1 MNLLI
6 VILIVGLS
14 CESSLGNPTL
24 RHELKDIYDHI
35 PHTKIYEI
43 TREYWENDVSMKV
56 AVDYLKTEE
65 FGSAWNKFFFSPEV
79 SDILYW
85 TQKNDVDV
93 SGMFKYIA
101 KRINQM
107 NPMEEHSELVLR
119 NPKSLLSF
127 GIEIR
132 KLIDWNVLQSAV
144 AEKVEDGNDFAQL
157 FMILKASKPAL
168 EKTFADEAIVTALIH
183 LKDLGVDVDS
193 IKSFIYSLLYWQ

>member
-1 MNLLI
+1 M
-6 VILIVGLS
+6 
-14 CESSLGNPTL
+14 
-24 RHELKDIYDHI
+24 YDHI

-43 TREYWENDVSMKV
+43 AREYWENDMSMKI

-79 SDILYW
+79 SDILHW
-85 TQKNDVDV
+85 TEKNDVDV
-93 SGMFKYIA
+93 SGLFEFIA
-101 KRINQM
+101 KLINQM
-107 NPMEEHSELVLR
+107 NPMEEHSEIVLR
-119 NPKSLLSF
+119 NTKSLLSF

-132 KLIDWNVLQSAV
+132 KLIDWNTLQTAV

-168 EKTFADEAIVTALIH
+168 EKTFADKTIVTALIH

-193 IKSFIYSLLYWQ
+193 IQSFIYSLLNWQ